1 MFWLARIIL
10 AVLHAVYRLVLVFKF
25 LSARLRPPPSPLTAE
40 RTKVPVHLALSLVP
54 NPAVDEE
61 SNERYMLDSVE
72 KVAGWCQA
80 AGIRRLTVHDREG
93 AQKRSVLLG
102 QQD

>member
-25 LSARLRPPPSPLTAE
+25 LSARLRPPPSPLTAK

-54 NPAVDEE
+54 NPTVDEE

-93 AQKRSVLLG
+93 AQKLSVMLG